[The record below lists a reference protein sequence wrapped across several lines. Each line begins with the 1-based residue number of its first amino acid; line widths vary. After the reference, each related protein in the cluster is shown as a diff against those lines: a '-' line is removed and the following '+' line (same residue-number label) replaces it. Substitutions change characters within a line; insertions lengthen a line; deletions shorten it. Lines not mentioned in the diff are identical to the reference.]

1 MATCGACGK
10 EIRDDDWT
18 CGACGAPVTR
28 GGAAAGSGASSSAYE
43 PAYEPP
49 AEYGAPAAYGA
60 LAAYGAPAAPAAKG
74 GLSRST
80 VTVIIVAAL
89 AVVAII
95 AVWFFFVRGAGG
107 TSPFLGAWNE
117 PNGGTASIVI
127 KKHSGDFEVTMSG
140 KDTAGAQKTYTI
152 PAHLDGS
159 SLTITVDDFLKASG
173 NEEQAAQ
180 AKLVFESMI
189 KDFRLVFTLQ
199 DPTHLEMKVE
209 GTVVGGAPAQSTKS
223 SIVLVKGG

>member
-1 MATCGACGK
+1 MATCGTCGK
-10 EIRDDDWT
+10 GIRDDDWT

-28 GGAAAGSGASSSAYE
+28 GGASAGAGASSSGYAPSYG
-43 PAYEPP
+43 PP
-49 AEYGAPAAYGA
+49 ADYGAPAAYGA
-60 LAAYGAPAAPAAKG
+60 PTAAPAAKG
-74 GLSRST
+74 GLSRT
-80 VTVIIVAAL
+80 TLTIIILAAV

-95 AVWFFFVRGAGG
+95 AVWFFFVRGTGG
-107 TSPFLGAWNE
+107 SSPFLGTWNE

-159 SLTITVDDFLKASG
+159 SLAITVDDFLKASG

-209 GTVVGGAPAQSTKS
+209 GTVVGGAPAQSAKS